1 MPEAVNPRSG
11 RARAYDSSRRQE
23 QARQTR
29 RAVLDAAH
37 RLFVEQGYAK
47 TTMAAVA
54 GEVGVSVET
63 VYKAFGNKPGLVK
76 AVFDVAVVGDD
87 EPVPLMQRELVQRI
101 ETEPDACEKLRIYG
115 AHLVTT
121 GARTAAILLVVRS
134 AAATDDGAA
143 ELWEQLQAER
153 LTGMSAFAKH
163 LDEGG
168 HLRTG
173 VSAAEARDVV
183 WTHNSVEMWDL
194 LVIQRGWSAER
205 FGAWI
210 GQQLIAALL

>member
-1 MPEAVNPRSG
+1 MSPDVNPRSG
-11 RARAYDSSRRQE
+11 RTRAYDSTRRQE

-29 RAVLDAAH
+29 RAVLEAAH

-47 TTMAAVA
+47 TTMAEVA

-87 EPVPLMQRELVQRI
+87 EPIPMVQRELVQRI
-101 ETEPDACEKLRIYG
+101 EAEPDAREKLRIYG
-115 AHLVTT
+115 EHLVTT
-121 GARTAAILLVVRS
+121 GARTAAILLVVRA

-153 LTGMSAFAKH
+153 LTGMTAFAKH

-168 HLRTG
+168 HLRKD

-194 LVIQRGWSAER
+194 LVIQRGWSAKR
-205 FGAWI
+205 FGTWV
-210 GQQLIAALL
+210 GRQLIAALL